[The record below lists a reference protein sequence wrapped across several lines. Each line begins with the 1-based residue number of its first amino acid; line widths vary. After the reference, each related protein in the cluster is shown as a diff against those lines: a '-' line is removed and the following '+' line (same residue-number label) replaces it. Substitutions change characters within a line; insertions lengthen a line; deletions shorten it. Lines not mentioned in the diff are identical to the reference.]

1 MIICA
6 RTKKPSLRFCK
17 LFRRYYIRKFLK
29 NKIKEDLIKKKR
41 YKYKERENV
50 DGTRLY
56 NEEQIN
62 SYSDQSNN
70 ITFEELGVEDW
81 LIKISKS
88 VHILYPTKIQQLCL
102 PLIIQGKNVIGSSET
117 GSGKTI
123 CYCWSILQELNKNV
137 YGIFSLILLPTREL
151 VFQIIE
157 QFHLYGSKI
166 GVMILSC
173 IGGFSLIEQ
182 RKSVMTKPHI
192 IVGTPGRIS
201 DILESSIDIQ
211 NCFKR
216 LRFLVLDE
224 ADLLLQK
231 CFEDK
236 LQNILN
242 NLPKNYANERKTLF
256 FSSTITNSLQL
267 LIDTF
272 PYNNLILVNV
282 NKKQKPPKNLDQ
294 RYIYV
299 EEIAHITYL
308 IYILKNKVN
317 NLSGII
323 FTANSYKCEL
333 VYTVLNML
341 GIDNV
346 DAMHS
351 SKDQKNRF
359 ATLAKFKNGLCKI
372 LVATDIISRGI
383 DIPKISFVINFD
395 FPNDTVQ
402 YIHRVGRTAR
412 ANRKGL
418 AISFIDKKD
427 VNSFNQV
434 KNIMKDKLKPYTL
447 NKKEVLE
454 NMFKIGRVIKKAEIM
469 LEEKKD
475 IKRENERLKHYIF
488 HNE

>member
-1 MIICA
+1 M
-6 RTKKPSLRFCK
+6 
-17 LFRRYYIRKFLK
+17 
-29 NKIKEDLIKKKR
+29 
-41 YKYKERENV
+41 
-50 DGTRLY
+50 
-56 NEEQIN
+56 
-62 SYSDQSNN
+62 
-70 ITFEELGVEDW
+70 
-81 LIKISKS
+81 
-88 VHILYPTKIQQLCL
+88 
-102 PLIIQGKNVIGSSET
+102 
-117 GSGKTI
+117 
-123 CYCWSILQELNKNV
+123 
-137 YGIFSLILLPTREL
+137 
-151 VFQIIE
+151 FQIIE